1 MTEAFHNLFLEP
13 LTQPF
18 FQKALLGGTLVA
30 IVCGVVGCFVI
41 LRRMAFLG
49 DALSHAMLAGVTGG
63 YLLMQFFYGEAA
75 NAPAMLI
82 GSLLAAL
89 ITVGMIGFISRVSRV
104 KNDTAIGIMYTG
116 VFAAGGILASVFS
129 HRIHVDLLHFVMGQV
144 LAVNDTDLWVAGIV
158 AAVVLSAVLIFYRQL
173 QLTSFDPVMAAS
185 IGIPVLAID
194 YLLTTCTS
202 LVVVSAVTM
211 VGVILVVGLL
221 VTPAASA
228 YLLCDRL
235 SRMLVVSAM
244 LGVTS
249 VVGGLYVSLWCNIAG
264 GAAIVAFCTVQFLG
278 ILIVAP
284 RYGLIAGW
292 LRKAQMVPQPLVED
306 VLSCVLHASELHPTL
321 AQVQAKVEARPEA
334 VAKAVRA
341 LTRQNLLEESDG
353 RLQLTDAGQREAHR
367 VLRAHRLWE
376 AYLEHVGTPETEIHA
391 RAHRLEHV
399 RDPAAVDYID
409 DKLGHPLRDPHG
421 SEIPVDID
429 TVAVGKVVKVSQL
442 REGHRGK
449 IVTVGPEAES
459 ALLKPGISVR
469 LGPRQQNGNMW
480 TIELLDG
487 RKIALHHAAADAVI
501 VEVEQEPT
509 NHLHEPH
516 AVPR

>member
-1 MTEAFHNLFLEP
+1 MDSLYTLFIEP
-13 LTQPF
+13 LSQPF

-30 IVCGVVGCFVI
+30 IVCGVIGCFVI

-63 YLLMQFFYGEAA
+63 YLLMQFFYGDAA

-104 KNDTAIGIMYTG
+104 KEDTAIGIMYTG

-158 AAVVLSAVLIFYRQL
+158 AAIVLSAVLIFYRQL

-235 SRMLVVSAM
+235 GRMLVVSAL

-249 VVGGLYVSLWCNIAG
+249 VVGGLYLSLWTNIAG
-264 GAAIVAFCTVQFLG
+264 GASIVAFCTVQFL
-278 ILIVAP
+278 IVLVVAP

-292 LRKAQMVPQPLVED
+292 LRRQQMVPQQLVED
-306 VLSCVLHASELHPTL
+306 VLSCVLRAGDKHPTL
-321 AQVQAKVEARPEA
+321 DEVQVKLEARPEA
-334 VAKAVRA
+334 VAKAIRA
-341 LTRQNLLEESDG
+341 LFKQNLLEEEDG
-353 RLQLTDAGQREAHR
+353 RLALTEVGKREAQR

-391 RAHRLEHV
+391 KAHQLEHV
-399 RDPAAVDYID
+399 HDATAVDYID

-421 SEIPVDID
+421 SEIPVDRDI
-429 TVAVGKVVKVSQL
+429 VAPGKIVKVSQL
-442 REGHRGK
+442 REGHRAT
-449 IVTVGPEAES
+449 ILSVGPEA
-459 ALLKPGISVR
+459 ANDLLKPGISVR

-480 TIELLDG
+480 TVELADG
-487 RKIALHHAAADAVI
+487 RKIALPHAAADAVT
-501 VEVEQEPT
+501 VEVQEET
-509 NHLHEPH
+509 VAE
-516 AVPR
+516 VETRK

>member
-1 MTEAFHNLFLEP
+1 MDSLYTLFIEP
-13 LTQPF
+13 LSQPF
-18 FQKALLGGTLVA
+18 FQKALIGGTLVA

-63 YLLMQFFYGEAA
+63 YLLMQFFYGDAA

-89 ITVGMIGFISRVSRV
+89 ITVGMIGFISRVSRI
-104 KNDTAIGIMYTG
+104 KEDTAIGIMYTG

-173 QLTSFDPVMAAS
+173 QVTSFDPVMAAS
-185 IGIPVLAID
+185 IGIPVLAVD

-235 SRMLVVSAM
+235 SRMLVVSAA
-244 LGVTS
+244 LGATS
-249 VVGGLYVSLWCNIAG
+249 VIGGLYVSLWCNIAG
-264 GAAIVAFCTVQFLG
+264 GAAIVAFCTVQFLVVLT
-278 ILIVAP
+278 IAP

-292 LRKAQMVPQPLVED
+292 LRQARMVPQPLVED
-306 VLSCVLHASELHPTL
+306 VLSCVLRAGEISMTTE
-321 AQVQAKVEARPEA
+321 QVLAKVEARPEA
-334 VAKAVRA
+334 VTKAIRS
-341 LTRQNLLEESDG
+341 LTRQNLLEETNG
-353 RLQLTDAGQREAHR
+353 ALRLTEAGQREAQR

-391 RAHRLEHV
+391 RAHQLEHV
-399 RDPAAVDYID
+399 HDAAAVDYID

-421 SEIPVDID
+421 KEIPYDAES
-429 TVAVGKVVKVSQL
+429 VAPGKLVKVSQL
-442 REGHRGK
+442 REGHRGRV
-449 IVTVGPEAES
+449 VTVGAEAES
-459 ALLKPGISVR
+459 ELLKPGVAVR

-480 TIELLDG
+480 TVELADG
-487 RKIALHHAAADAVI
+487 RKIALQHAAADAVT
-501 VEVEQEPT
+501 VEVI
-509 NHLHEPH
+509 
-516 AVPR
+516 AG

>member
-1 MTEAFHNLFLEP
+1 MIDSLYTIFIEP
-13 LTQPF
+13 LSQPF
-18 FQKALLGGTLVA
+18 FQKALIGGVLVS
-30 IVCGVVGCFVI
+30 IVCGVIGCFVI

-63 YLLMQFFYGEAA
+63 YLLMQFFYGDAA

-89 ITVGMIGFISRVSRV
+89 ITVGMIGFISRVSRI
-104 KNDTAIGIMYTG
+104 KEDTAIGIMYTG
-116 VFAAGGILASVFS
+116 VFAAGGILASVFA

-235 SRMLVVSAM
+235 SRMLVVSAA
-244 LGVTS
+244 LGATS
-249 VVGGLYVSLWCNIAG
+249 VIGGLYTSLWCNIAG
-264 GAAIVAFCTVQFLG
+264 GASIVAFCTAQFL
-278 ILIVAP
+278 IVLVVAP
-284 RYGLIAGW
+284 RYGLIASW
-292 LRKAQMVPQPLVED
+292 LRRANMVPQPLVED
-306 VLSCVLHASELHPTL
+306 VLTSILRAGDAHPSL
-321 AQVQAKVEARPEA
+321 EQILSKVEAPPEA
-334 VAKAVRA
+334 ASKALRTLA
-341 LTRQNLLEESDG
+341 RQNLVEETD
-353 RLQLTDAGQREAHR
+353 RRYRLTDAGHREAQR

-376 AYLEHVGTPETEIHA
+376 AYLEHVGAPETEIHA
-391 RAHRLEHV
+391 RAHQLEHV
-399 RDPAAVDYID
+399 HDPAAVDYLD

-421 SEIPVDID
+421 KEIPVDTE
-429 TVAVGKVVKVSQL
+429 TVAPGKVVKLSQL
-442 REGHRGK
+442 REGHRAH
-449 IVTVGPEAES
+449 VVAVGPEAEN
-459 ALLKPGISVR
+459 ALLHAGVAIR

-480 TIELLDG
+480 TVELIDG
-487 RKIALHHAAADAVI
+487 RKIALPHAAADAVS
-501 VEVEQEPT
+501 VEVAAAPEELPA
-509 NHLHEPH
+509 NH
-516 AVPR
+516 ANYAK

>member
-1 MTEAFHNLFLEP
+1 MESLHAWIIEP
-13 LTQPF
+13 LSQPF

-30 IVCGVVGCFVI
+30 IVCGVIGCFVI

-63 YLLMQFFYGEAA
+63 YLLMQFYYGDAA

-89 ITVGMIGFISRVSRV
+89 ITVGMIGFISRVSRI
-104 KNDTAIGIMYTG
+104 KEDTAIGIMYTG
-116 VFAAGGILASVFS
+116 VFAAGGILASVFA

-144 LAVNDTDLWVAGIV
+144 LAVNDADLWVAGIV

-235 SRMLVVSAM
+235 SRMLAVSAL

-249 VVGGLYVSLWCNIAG
+249 VVGGLYVSLWTNIAG
-264 GAAIVAFCTVQFLG
+264 GAAIVAFCTVQFLAV
-278 ILIVAP
+278 LVVAP

-292 LRKAQMVPQPLVED
+292 LRRARMVPQQLIED
-306 VLSCVLHASELHPTL
+306 VLSCVLRAGKQAPALGD
-321 AQVQAKVEARPEA
+321 VQARLEDARPDA

-341 LTRQNLLEESDG
+341 LARQSLLAELDG
-353 RLQLTDAGQREAHR
+353 RLQLTEAGRREAQR

-391 RAHRLEHV
+391 RAHQLEHV
-399 RDPAAVDYID
+399 HDQTAVDYID

-421 SEIPVDID
+421 AEIPEDFVHLQPG
-429 TVAVGKVVKVSQL
+429 AKVKASLL
-442 REGHRGK
+442 REGRRATIESIDQSLHDLSLSPGESIVAGPRENDGKTWTIVREDGQEVRLDHRAADG
-449 IVTVGPEAES
+449 VTV
-459 ALLKPGISVR
+459 SV
-469 LGPRQQNGNMW
+469 
-480 TIELLDG
+480 E
-487 RKIALHHAAADAVI
+487 
-501 VEVEQEPT
+501 
-509 NHLHEPH
+509 
-516 AVPR
+516 

>member
-1 MTEAFHNLFLEP
+1 MDSLYTLFIEP
-13 LTQPF
+13 LSQPF

-30 IVCGVVGCFVI
+30 IVCGVIGCFVI

-63 YLLMQFFYGEAA
+63 YLLMQFFYGDAA

-104 KNDTAIGIMYTG
+104 KEDTAIGIMYTG

-158 AAVVLSAVLIFYRQL
+158 AAIVLSAVLIFYRQL

-235 SRMLVVSAM
+235 GRMLVVSAL

-249 VVGGLYVSLWCNIAG
+249 VVGGLYLSLWTNIAG
-264 GAAIVAFCTVQFLG
+264 GASIVAFCTVQFL
-278 ILIVAP
+278 IVLVVAP

-292 LRKAQMVPQPLVED
+292 LRRQQMVPQQLVED
-306 VLSCVLHASELHPTL
+306 VLSCVLRAGDKHPTL
-321 AQVQAKVEARPEA
+321 DEVQVKLEARPEA
-334 VAKAVRA
+334 VAKAIRA
-341 LTRQNLLEESDG
+341 LFKQSLLEEEDG
-353 RLQLTDAGQREAHR
+353 QLALTEVGKREAQR

-391 RAHRLEHV
+391 KAHQLEHV
-399 RDPAAVDYID
+399 HDATAVDYID

-421 SEIPVDID
+421 SEIPVDRDI
-429 TVAVGKVVKVSQL
+429 VAPGKVVKVSQL
-442 REGHRGK
+442 REGHRAT
-449 IVTVGPEAES
+449 ILSVGPEA
-459 ALLKPGISVR
+459 ANDLLKPGISVR

-480 TIELLDG
+480 TVELADG
-487 RKIALHHAAADAVI
+487 RKIALPHAAADAVT
-501 VEVEQEPT
+501 VEVQEET
-509 NHLHEPH
+509 VAE
-516 AVPR
+516 VGTRQ